1 MTTFEMLTI
10 IGSILIPMLAG
21 FGWIIH
27 RFDSKI
33 DGLKNGMAAL
43 SQDLRNLDNRLSRIE
58 GYIDGRDHTLKVKG
72 E

>member
-1 MTTFEMLTI
+1 MTQFEMLTI
-10 IGSILIPMLAG
+10 IGSILIPMFAG

-33 DGLKNGMAAL
+33 EGLKN
-43 SQDLRNLDNRLSRIE
+43 DIRNLDNRLSRIE
-58 GYIDGRDHTLKVKG
+58 GYIEGRDLTLKVKG